1 MENLYF
7 YLLIALF
14 ILAIGDLIVG
24 VSNDAVNFL
33 NSAIGSKVIS
43 FKNIMIFASIGIALG
58 AISSSGMME
67 VARKGIFNPEAFY
80 FDEIIYIFMAVMITD
95 ILLLDFFNTLG
106 LPTSTTVSIVFELL
120 GASVVMALI
129 KIYNSSKDLTDL
141 TNYINNEKAIQIILG
156 ILLSVFIAFSIG
168 ALIQWISRFVLSY
181 NLDLKTSWINALVG
195 GVSISSI
202 FGFILIKGIKGTPY
216 AQIEFS
222 FLNNSDIS
230 TFIDNHLITVNLFNF
245 ISCYLLSYFIIKYLK
260 TDIYKI
266 IIGIGTFALALAFA
280 GNDLVNFIGVPVAAF
295 QSYEAWVVSGIPAS
309 DYEMG
314 FLSQKVPAPT
324 FLLLGSGVIMVLTL
338 WFSSKAKK
346 VVKTSLDLSS
356 QHEIKERFK
365 SNILSRFLVRYALNL
380 NSLLRTITPDSLQV
394 KIDNSFKSPKVD
406 KSISIINRPSFDK
419 LRASINLVVAAI
431 LISMATS
438 LKLPLSTT
446 YVTFMV
452 TMGTSLAD
460 RAWGTESAVYRVSG
474 VLNVI
479 AGWFFT
485 ALIAFIVGGTIV
497 FFINLGGPNAIAVIL
512 FIVVLTVGKSYLS
525 SRKEE
530 KIIFEENKL
539 IVKNASSYEEVIS
552 VSGTNI
558 SKVINRTSQIYNS
571 LVEGISK
578 NQLKEFKRI
587 NKTIIKLDNEVENL
601 RENIFLF
608 IKNIKDSSIAASKF
622 YISILDEVEDMTKD
636 LQYMIRK
643 CYDHIDNNHN
653 KLKLSQI
660 RNLIEIQNHLNFT
673 LFKASIKVFKKQNDI
688 EDFEKLLVEKNE
700 SIKLLDSKIEEQILE
715 SKTEDSTPRNTKL
728 YFNILLKTKDLTKSN
743 YRLIENYYY
752 VIKKI
757 KEAII

>member
-1 MENLYF
+1 
-7 YLLIALF
+7 
-14 ILAIGDLIVG
+14 
-24 VSNDAVNFL
+24 
-33 NSAIGSKVIS
+33 
-43 FKNIMIFASIGIALG
+43 
-58 AISSSGMME
+58 
-67 VARKGIFNPEAFY
+67 
-80 FDEIIYIFMAVMITD
+80 
-95 ILLLDFFNTLG
+95 
-106 LPTSTTVSIVFELL
+106 
-120 GASVVMALI
+120 
-129 KIYNSSKDLTDL
+129 
-141 TNYINNEKAIQIILG
+141 
-156 ILLSVFIAFSIG
+156 
-168 ALIQWISRFVLSY
+168 
-181 NLDLKTSWINALVG
+181 
-195 GVSISSI
+195 
-202 FGFILIKGIKGTPY
+202 
-216 AQIEFS
+216 
-222 FLNNSDIS
+222 
-230 TFIDNHLITVNLFNF
+230 
-245 ISCYLLSYFIIKYLK
+245 
-260 TDIYKI
+260 
-266 IIGIGTFALALAFA
+266 
-280 GNDLVNFIGVPVAAF
+280 
-295 QSYEAWVVSGIPAS
+295 
-309 DYEMG
+309 
-314 FLSQKVPAPT
+314 
-324 FLLLGSGVIMVLTL
+324 
-338 WFSSKAKK
+338 
-346 VVKTSLDLSS
+346 
-356 QHEIKERFK
+356 
-365 SNILSRFLVRYALNL
+365 
-380 NSLLRTITPDSLQV
+380 
-394 KIDNSFKSPKVD
+394 
-406 KSISIINRPSFDK
+406 
-419 LRASINLVVAAI
+419 
-431 LISMATS
+431 
-438 LKLPLSTT
+438 
-446 YVTFMV
+446 MV

-552 VSGTNI
+552 VSGSNI

-578 NQLKEFKRI
+578 NKLKEFKRI

-743 YRLIENYYY
+743 YRLIENYYN